1 MLAQCEHGGPYLFA
15 AKALVLCMLQQGLIG
30 TGAPIRHPRALRT
43 YARDKGLGI
52 RAQDL
57 GFGGQG
63 LEEIYWGF
71 VKMLG
76 GIGEMWQNNGERK
89 FNGNLSLF
97 DYSTGNPTQSDLASQ
112 FIIITYYYI
121 L

>member
-52 RAQDL
+52 RA
-57 GFGGQG
+57 
-63 LEEIYWGF
+63 
-71 VKMLG
+71 
-76 GIGEMWQNNGERK
+76 
-89 FNGNLSLF
+89 
-97 DYSTGNPTQSDLASQ
+97 
-112 FIIITYYYI
+112 
-121 L
+121 